1 LIVAAVVVSV
11 VAVAIFFGPL
21 FVRAP
26 KATTRAE
33 REAVAANSREL
44 G

>member
-1 LIVAAVVVSV
+1 MLLAFAP
-11 VAVAIFFGPL
+11 VAVAALLVILTFR
-21 FVRAP
+21 VRAP

-33 REAVAANSREL
+33 REAVAASSREF